1 MPAQERGCRL
11 RGRRTNV
18 CPARATAEHLV
29 RARELRTERGDVRR
43 GCCRRDVD
51 DRAFDGQNGERLAWR
66 ATVSAARDG
75 TAQRHGLGCPVERSI
90 SGDEC
95 AQCVRGTRNSVGGLG
110 EHNMGQQN
118 REVHATKE
126 SKARARDA
134 ARLGE
139 DFERAKDEA
148 ENRPVG
154 RWEHAAEVKVVAVR
168 I

>member
-1 MPAQERGCRL
+1 VLSQERRGCL

-18 CPARATAEHLV
+18 CPASTTAEHLV
-29 RARELRTERGDVRR
+29 RARELRSERGDVRR
-43 GCCRRDVD
+43 RRRRRDID
-51 DRAFDGQNGERLAWR
+51 DWAFHGEDCERLARR

-75 TAQRHGLGCPVERSI
+75 TAHGHGLGCPVERSI
-90 SGDEC
+90 SDDEC
-95 AQCVRGTRNSVGGLG
+95 AQCVRGARNSVGGFG
-110 EHNMGQQN
+110 EHNTSQQN

-148 ENRPVG
+148 ESRPVG
-154 RWEHAAEVKVVAVR
+154 RWEHAAEAKVVAMR